1 MGKINSRQKG
11 ARAERMCR
19 DLFRERGFE
28 ARRGQ
33 QFSGSPDSPDVV
45 IPGLPQYHVEV
56 KFVEN
61 LNVLKAMEQSIHDSR
76 PDQIPLVFHKK
87 SNTPWLVTIS
97 AEHFLDILVK
107 LHNEQNNNNP
117 DTNLPTVGDGR
128 TGASGNPANL
138 AGDSGAGI

>member
-1 MGKINSRQKG
+1 MGKINSRAKG
-11 ARAERMCR
+11 CRGERLCR
-19 DLFRERGFE
+19 DLFRQRGFE

-97 AEHFLDILVK
+97 ADHFLDILVK
-107 LHNEQNNNNP
+107 LHDEQNNKNSNA
-117 DTNLPTVGDGR
+117 NIPTAADGE
-128 TGASGNPANL
+128 TGAGGNTT
-138 AGDSGAGI
+138 GVVRDFGAGI